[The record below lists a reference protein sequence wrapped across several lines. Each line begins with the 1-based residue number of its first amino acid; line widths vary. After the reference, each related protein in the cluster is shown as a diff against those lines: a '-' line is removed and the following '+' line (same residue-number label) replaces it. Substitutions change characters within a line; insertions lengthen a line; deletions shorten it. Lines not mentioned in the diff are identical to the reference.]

1 MSTSLNSHINA
12 DCQQV
17 VKMVM
22 LKANAKWIENVR
34 STVDNSRTHS
44 VTCDLPTAQGGDD
57 AGPTALELALMS
69 LADCAVTIFSN
80 VCKKSNIKFSKVET
94 ILEAEKD
101 ADSPKIISVKLKT
114 TVTANSRKELL
125 QGAWRRTEA
134 NCPVLSIFIDPIP
147 LKIEF
152 DTHRITVN

>member
-1 MSTSLNSHINA
+1 MSTFLNSHINA
-12 DCQQV
+12 DYQQV
-17 VKMVM
+17 IKMTTF
-22 LKANAKWIENVR
+22 KATAKWIENVR
-34 STVDNSRTHS
+34 SIVDNSRTHS

-57 AGPTALELALMS
+57 AGPTALELTLMS

-80 VCKKSNIKFSKVET
+80 VCKKSNIKFSKLET

-101 ADSPKIISVKLKT
+101 ADSPKIISIKLKT
-114 TVTANSRKELL
+114 TVTAKSRKELL

-134 NCPVLSIFIDPIP
+134 NCPVLSIFKDPIP

-152 DTHRITVN
+152 DTIIE

>member
-134 NCPVLSIFIDPIP
+134 NCPVLSIFKDPMP

-152 DTHRITVN
+152 DTIIE